1 MAAGPQRGGRAVSP
15 LAHPIG
21 PRAVHAVIDMQ
32 RLFLEGTA
40 WGSPNTQT
48 VVAPILELLR
58 HRPSAAIFT
67 RFITPRRKE
76 DAPGAWHRFYAQ
88 WPSVLLENM
97 NPDLLN
103 LVPALE
109 AFVPP
114 GEVADKL
121 TYSAFAD
128 GDFDDRLRRR
138 DADTL
143 IFSGVETDV
152 CVLLT
157 ALDAVDRGYR
167 VVIAADAVASTVQKA
182 HQAALEHIY
191 PRFEGQV
198 ELASVADIIAAWPS
212 AEYRT

>member
-1 MAAGPQRGGRAVSP
+1 MSP
-15 LAHPIG
+15 LARPIG
-21 PRAVHAVIDMQ
+21 RGGVHVVIDMQ
-32 RLFLEGTA
+32 RLFLEGTV
-40 WGSPNTQT
+40 WGSSNTQT
-48 VVAPILELLR
+48 LVAPILTLLR

-67 RFITPRRKE
+67 RFMTPRRKE
-76 DAPGAWHRFYAQ
+76 DAPGSWSHFYAQ

-97 NPDLLN
+97 DPDILN
-103 LVPALE
+103 LVPEFE

-128 GDFDDRLRRR
+128 GDFEDRLRRR

-167 VVIAADAVASTVQKA
+167 VIIATDAVASTVDKA
-182 HQAALEHIY
+182 HQVALDHLY

-198 ELASVADIIAAWPS
+198 ELASVADIIAAWLP
-212 AEYRT
+212 AEHRT